1 MESDTVQMFLDHRIT
16 LNQYSEKLA
25 MHVRTQTSALGDTL
39 NRFKQSFNMLS
50 GKEVDQITFDVIE
63 KFKSFLNENNK
74 TLIKL
79 KSVVE
84 RQMSVKVECDNNKIK
99 VMQALGNLEQMLTAE
114 LNTPAFRMRA
124 DQRMLDKYTEV
135 AN

>member
-16 LNQYSEKLA
+16 LSQYSDKLA
-25 MHVRTQTSALGDTL
+25 MHVRTQTSSHGDTL

-50 GKEVDQITFDVIE
+50 GKEVDQLTFDVID

-74 TLIKL
+74 TLTKL
-79 KSVVE
+79 KSIVE

-99 VMQALGNLEQMLTAE
+99 VM
-114 LNTPAFRMRA
+114 
-124 DQRMLDKYTEV
+124 
-135 AN
+135 

>member
-1 MESDTVQMFLDHRIT
+1 
-16 LNQYSEKLA
+16 
-25 MHVRTQTSALGDTL
+25 
-39 NRFKQSFNMLS
+39 MLS

-99 VMQALGNLEQMLTAE
+99 VMQALGNLE
-114 LNTPAFRMRA
+114 
-124 DQRMLDKYTEV
+124 
-135 AN
+135 